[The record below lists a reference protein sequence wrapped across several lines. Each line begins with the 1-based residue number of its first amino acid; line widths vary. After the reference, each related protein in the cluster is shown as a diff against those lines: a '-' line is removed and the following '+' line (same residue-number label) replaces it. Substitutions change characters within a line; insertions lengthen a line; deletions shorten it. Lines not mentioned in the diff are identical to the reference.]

1 MRFTLP
7 TLTDD
12 AAQEDGILLRREDYH
27 KLIEE
32 IEKLIKENAKLK
44 EENAE
49 LRRRLGL
56 NSTNSSRPPSSDP
69 PSVKYPTRTPT
80 GRKPGKQEGT
90 KGHRRHLLSP
100 TEIVDHRPQ
109 LCRHCGADIP
119 SWIPATG
126 DYRRRQQ
133 VEIPPIKPI
142 VIEHHYHSI
151 RCPRCGKLTREEIK
165 EEHKPCC
172 GPRLASLIAIFSTVH
187 NLPRCHIDELLKD
200 VLGIG
205 VSLGT
210 VDNCVHEVGAAVE
223 EPVNVLKE
231 RLSQQDRLNIDETGW
246 KKAGERRWLWAFV
259 ASNFTFFQI
268 AKSRSKK
275 VLEEILGE
283 FFPGIITSDRF
294 SAYRSYRMAGWQI
307 CLAHLIREAKGL
319 AQSNDPATSRFG
331 YWIRREL
338 KLMISLWKKEKTKSL
353 EMNACK
359 ARLRRACL
367 LSQDSGDKH
376 VRNLARAI
384 LKDWEA
390 VTLFTRVEGISPTN
404 NVAERS
410 LHSLVVARKICFGNH
425 SEKGLVTTARL
436 RTVVATA
443 KMRGVNVWDY
453 LTHALV
459 QYRSGQPV
467 PLLDISSG

>member
-1 MRFTLP
+1 MQFTLP
-7 TLTDD
+7 TPTDD
-12 AAQEDGILLRREDYH
+12 TAQNDGVLLRREDYH

-32 IEKLIKENAKLK
+32 IEKLRKENAELK

-56 NSTNSSRPPSSDP
+56 NSTNSSKPPSSDS
-69 PSVKYPTRTPT
+69 PSVERPSRTPT
-80 GRKPGKQEGT
+80 GRSPGKQEGDR
-90 KGHRRHLLSP
+90 GHRRPFLNP
-100 TEIVDHRPQ
+100 TQIVEHRSEV
-109 LCRHCGADIP
+109 CRHCGADIP
-119 SWIPATG
+119 PDIPVSG
-126 DYRRRQQ
+126 SYERRQQ
-133 VEIPPIKPI
+133 VEIPPIEPI
-142 VIEHHYHSI
+142 VIEHRYHSI

-165 EEHKPCC
+165 EEHKLCC
-172 GPRLASLIAIFSTVH
+172 GPHLASLIAILTTVH
-187 NLPRCHIDELLKD
+187 NLPRRHIDELLKD
-200 VLGIG
+200 ILGIQ

-210 VDNCVHEVGAAVE
+210 VDNCVHEVGEAVE

-231 RLSQQDRLNIDETGW
+231 QLPQQDKLNIDETGW
-246 KKAGERRWLWAFV
+246 KKAGEKRWLWAFV

-268 AKSRSKK
+268 VKSRSKK

-294 SAYRSYRMAGWQI
+294 SVYRSYRMAGWQI

-319 AQSNDPATSRFG
+319 AQSDDPATSCFG

-338 KLMISLWKKEKTKSL
+338 KLMISLWKKGEARSL

-367 LSQDSGDKH
+367 LSQDSEDRH

-384 LKDWEA
+384 LKNWES

-410 LHSLVVARKICFGNH
+410 LRSLVIARKISFGNH
-425 SEKGLVTTARL
+425 SEKGLVTTACL

-443 KMRGVNVWDY
+443 RMRGLNVWDY